1 MSDDENDSVH
11 TPTQSEFATFE
22 ILANRDYTNMS
33 KKKPR
38 RKDLRGSFPVDVVE
52 EEDDEQPSADLE
64 NTGEEDED
72 LRAEPREEEEHDDH
86 LNEDAA
92 SAHSGHSAKSNNN
105 EKESEKD
112 RESNDSRSDSHGQGS
127 PPATPP
133 KPKEPSRSNTTSN
146 SKPKKAY
153 FESVENERRDEK
165 EGLLTELLSLAESG
179 QCKLVRTLTMK
190 DSLEEISFQYDR
202 CQSEIE
208 ARRMVNLAKSSIDV
222 GAGLIE
228 MVAKNFG
235 FPLLDGYHK
244 SLCSD
249 MNRFDRPLTKIYK
262 KYWRRGAQKPE
273 MELAMIIIGSFG
285 WTVMSNMMKDG
296 SYLKKFFGGKGKA
309 KEDEAKAKEKEKEM
323 EALKAKFSSSSSSSS
338 SSPPATPPSP
348 TNSNSGK
355 KMMRPPSASMNLTS
369 PWTQVSSS
377 PKIEVI
383 DERAEKQA
391 QEKADE
397 TASALQSLKLK
408 EIEMERRME
417 RLSKME
423 EDMSK
428 RLALSAAQKQKP
440 KVSNSRKHK
449 KSLEELAQD
458 EVDEDEDDEEEEED
472 EDEDE
477 DDQEDDEEKEH
488 QDKERQKEKEP
499 EPRRVV
505 VISSPPA
512 SGRRSGRKGGPKQP
526 VVRL

>member
-52 EEDDEQPSADLE
+52 EEDEHPADLD
-64 NTGEEDED
+64 NAEEDE
-72 LRAEPREEEEHDDH
+72 RAEPREEEEEE
-86 LNEDAA
+86 NEDAA
-92 SAHSGHSAKSNNN
+92 SGHSHHSHHSRQSAKSNN
-105 EKESEKD
+105 EKESERDK
-112 RESNDSRSDSHGQGS
+112 ESVRSESQS
-127 PPATPP
+127 APATPLES
-133 KPKEPSRSNTTSN
+133 KPKEPTRTTTTN
-146 SKPKKAY
+146 PKPKKAY

-458 EVDEDEDDEEEEED
+458 EEDEDEDEEEEEEE